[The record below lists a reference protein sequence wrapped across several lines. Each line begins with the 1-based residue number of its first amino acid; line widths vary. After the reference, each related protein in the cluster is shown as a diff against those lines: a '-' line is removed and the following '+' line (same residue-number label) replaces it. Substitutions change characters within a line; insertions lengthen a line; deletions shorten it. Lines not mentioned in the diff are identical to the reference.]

1 MSCSKAAIVNISTV
15 LGSIEKTPETFSFVP
30 VVSYRCSKA
39 ALNMLTKCQ
48 SMGYKQDGILCS
60 ALHPGWVKTELGSA
74 QVGGLMTFQ
83 VNMQVTTPPSREIV
97 LGMMGMLLHFLL
109 LSLTKPTHLNPL
121 AAAQ

>member
-60 ALHPGWVKTELGSA
+60 VLHPGWVKTELGNFQPNV
-74 QVGGLMTFQ
+74 QVM
-83 VNMQVTTPPSREIV
+83 MAPSREIV
-97 LGMMGMLLHFLL
+97 WGKVGMHQHFILLRDP
-109 LSLTKPTHLNPL
+109 SAASTVICVL
-121 AAAQ
+121 AGKTN